1 MLYGFVH
8 EAEKVPSSTGLIW
21 SFQHRR
27 RPIFVLLHALRTQSI
42 MEKYTLRKALV
53 ALPASGIDK

>member
-1 MLYGFVH
+1 MLYGFVD
-8 EAEKVPSSTGLIW
+8 ETEKVPSSTGLTW

-27 RPIFVLLHALRTQSI
+27 RPVVVLHALRTQSI

-53 ALPASGIDK
+53 SLPASGIDK